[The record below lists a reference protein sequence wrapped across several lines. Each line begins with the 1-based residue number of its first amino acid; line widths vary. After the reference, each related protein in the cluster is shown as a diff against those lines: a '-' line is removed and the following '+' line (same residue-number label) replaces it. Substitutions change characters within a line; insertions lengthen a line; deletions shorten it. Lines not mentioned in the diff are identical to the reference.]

1 EASGVDGTVVNGGV
15 SAADFF
21 NGTATITADM
31 SGIAFAFGT
40 KETPPATIRLRAADT
55 DGVSSAQGVEAE
67 TEVRAARLVIGD
79 ASATV
84 LTEAVSNLRVQ
95 SYSTT
100 GWTDEPDD
108 A

>member
-1 EASGVDGTVVNGGV
+1 
-15 SAADFF
+15 
-21 NGTATITADM
+21 
-31 SGIAFAFGT
+31 
-40 KETPPATIRLRAADT
+40 
-55 DGVSSAQGVEAE
+55 
-67 TEVRAARLVIGD
+67 IGD

-108 A
+108 ACTSLDVSRFSQGFHSGGLDDGESSIGTLAFQDGAGTVTLSAPGIGNEGSFELHYNADRWLEFDWLGAGEQDPFG